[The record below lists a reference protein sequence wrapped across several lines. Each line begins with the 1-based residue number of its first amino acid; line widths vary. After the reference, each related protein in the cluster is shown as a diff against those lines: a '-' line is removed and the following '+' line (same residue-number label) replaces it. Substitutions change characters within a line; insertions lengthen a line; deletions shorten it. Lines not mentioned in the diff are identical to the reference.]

1 MELLLAFVSAT
12 LGLALDAAP
21 WLLLGLVLAGL
32 LKAFLPEAWMVRW
45 VGGEGVG
52 AVVRAALVGAPL
64 PLCSCS
70 VLPTAL
76 GLRRQGAGK
85 GPTLA
90 FMIATPETGVDSVAV
105 TYALLGPVYAVLR
118 PVGALIS
125 AVAVGLAVSRLGDA
139 KTSSSS
145 APSACEAGCCGSG
158 CSPPPLPAV
167 ESIPGFRPSGD
178 ASHPNAAGPS
188 SPAYRP
194 SVADIPLG
202 FGCREPGGV
211 VVEPIPGFTDPSDH
225 DDVAQEGCGASCSG
239 ACVSSPA
246 SSSSVL
252 ARAREGVRYALT
264 TLWDDLAPW
273 LGVALL
279 AAGTLAAFVPP
290 QALAGL
296 GQGLPGMLLM
306 FVLGLPMYVC
316 ATAATPVAAAL
327 LAVGVGPGAVLV
339 FLLAGPAANLG
350 TLGVLRREFGGRLL
364 AAYLVALAAVT
375 LLLGLLTEWLVG
387 VLGLN
392 IIPVTGEAEAAS
404 PLAWGALAVLVL
416 LALAGLAR
424 RGRGCRTASP
434 DSLPEHR

>member
-1 MELLLAFVSAT
+1 MEWLIALVAAT

-45 VGGEGVG
+45 VGGEGVV

-118 PVGALIS
+118 PLGALIS
-125 AVAVGLAVSRLGDA
+125 AVAVGWVASRMSDDEGH
-139 KTSSSS
+139 
-145 APSACEAGCCGSG
+145 PSAGSACATGCCGTG
-158 CSPPPLPAV
+158 CATPSPPPP
-167 ESIPGFRPSGD
+167 PSCD
-178 ASHPNAAGPS
+178 AGCAGGCQPS
-188 SPAYRP
+188 P
-194 SVADIPLG
+194 S
-202 FGCREPGGV
+202 R
-211 VVEPIPGFTDPSDH
+211 DH
-225 DDVAQEGCGASCSG
+225 
-239 ACVSSPA
+239 
-246 SSSSVL
+246 SVL
-252 ARAREGVRYALT
+252 ARTVEGVRYAMT

-273 LGVALL
+273 LGMALL
-279 AAGTLAAFVPP
+279 AAGALSAFVPP
-290 QALAGL
+290 QALASL

-350 TLGVLRREFGGRLL
+350 TLGVLKREFGGRLL
-364 AAYLVALAAVT
+364 VAYLIALAAIT

-404 PLAWGALAVLVL
+404 PLAWAALVVLVL

-424 RGRGCRTASP
+424 RGRG
-434 DSLPEHR
+434 

>member
-1 MELLLAFVSAT
+1 MESLLAFISAT

-21 WLLLGLVLAGL
+21 WLLLGLLLAGL
-32 LKAFLPEAWMVRW
+32 LKAFLSEAWMVRW
-45 VGGEGVG
+45 VGGEGLG

-118 PVGALIS
+118 PLGALVS
-125 AVAVGLAVSRLGDA
+125 AVTVGWVVAKLPEGKAAGAHLAGHVDPAQSPPSPSTGEGGKGCA
-139 KTSSSS
+139 SGGGCCSSGMSLPES
-145 APSACEAGCCGSG
+145 AETEAPACGSG
-158 CSPPPLPAV
+158 CGS
-167 ESIPGFRPSGD
+167 R
-178 ASHPNAAGPS
+178 
-188 SPAYRP
+188 
-194 SVADIPLG
+194 
-202 FGCREPGGV
+202 
-211 VVEPIPGFTDPSDH
+211 
-225 DDVAQEGCGASCSG
+225 CGAAPSLPPS
-239 ACVSSPA
+239 
-246 SSSSVL
+246 L
-252 ARAREGVRYALT
+252 AARTWAGVRYALT

-273 LGVALL
+273 LGMALL
-279 AAGTLAAFVPP
+279 SAGALSAFVPP
-290 QALAGL
+290 QALASL

-350 TLGVLRREFGGRLL
+350 TLGVLKREFGGRLL
-364 AAYLVALAAVT
+364 AAYLVALAVVT

-387 VLGLN
+387 VLGLH
-392 IIPVTGEAEAAS
+392 IIPVPGEAEAAS
-404 PLAWGALAVLVL
+404 PLAWAALVVLVL

-424 RGRGCRTASP
+424 RRRG
-434 DSLPEHR
+434 

>member
-1 MELLLAFVSAT
+1 MEWLIALVTAT
-12 LGLALDAAP
+12 VGLALDAAP
-21 WLLLGLVLAGL
+21 WLLLGLLLAGL
-32 LKAFLPEAWMVRW
+32 LKAFLPEDWMVRW

-52 AVVRAALVGAPL
+52 AVVRAALIGAPL

-118 PVGALIS
+118 PVGALLS
-125 AVAVGLAVSRLGDA
+125 AVAVGLVVSRLGDA
-139 KTSSSS
+139 SIPAASPIGACPPGSTCGTGRCGAGCSTPSP
-145 APSACEAGCCGSG
+145 PSASA
-158 CSPPPLPAV
+158 
-167 ESIPGFRPSGD
+167 
-178 ASHPNAAGPS
+178 
-188 SPAYRP
+188 
-194 SVADIPLG
+194 
-202 FGCREPGGV
+202 
-211 VVEPIPGFTDPSDH
+211 
-225 DDVAQEGCGASCSG
+225 GCGASCSSG
-239 ACVSSPA
+239 CSAPA
-246 SSSSVL
+246 ARPRSAL
-252 ARAREGVRYALT
+252 ARAGEGVRYALT

-279 AAGTLAAFVPP
+279 AAGALAAFVPP
-290 QALAGL
+290 QALASL

-364 AAYLVALAAVT
+364 AVYLVALAAIT

-392 IIPVTGEAEAAS
+392 ITPDTGEVEVAS

-416 LALAGLAR
+416 LALAGPLRAR
-424 RGRGCRTASP
+424 LTASP
-434 DSLPEHR
+434 DSLREDR

>member
-12 LGLALDAAP
+12 LALALDAAP

-32 LKAFLPEAWMVRW
+32 LKAFLPEAWMARW
-45 VGGEGVG
+45 MGGEGVG

-118 PVGALIS
+118 PLGALIS
-125 AVAVGLAVSRLGDA
+125 AVAVGWVASRMSEDKDHPSVGLACA
-139 KTSSSS
+139 T
-145 APSACEAGCCGSG
+145 GCCGRG
-158 CSPPPLPAV
+158 CATPSPPPP
-167 ESIPGFRPSGD
+167 PSCD
-178 ASHPNAAGPS
+178 AGCAGGCPPS
-188 SPAYRP
+188 P
-194 SVADIPLG
+194 S
-202 FGCREPGGV
+202 R
-211 VVEPIPGFTDPSDH
+211 DH
-225 DDVAQEGCGASCSG
+225 A
-239 ACVSSPA
+239 
-246 SSSSVL
+246 VL
-252 ARAREGVRYALT
+252 ARTVEGVRYAMT
-264 TLWDDLAPW
+264 SLWDDLAPW

-279 AAGTLAAFVPP
+279 AAGALSTFVPP

-327 LAVGVGPGAVLV
+327 LAAGVGPGAVLV

-350 TLGVLRREFGGRLL
+350 TLGVLKREFGGRLL
-364 AAYLVALAAVT
+364 AAYLITLAAIT

-387 VLGLN
+387 VLGLS
-392 IIPVTGEAEAAS
+392 IIPVTGEVEAAS
-404 PLAWGALAVLVL
+404 PLAWAALVVLVL

-424 RGRGCRTASP
+424 RRRG
-434 DSLPEHR
+434 

>member
-1 MELLLAFVSAT
+1 MEWLPAFAHAT

-32 LKAFLPEAWMVRW
+32 LKAFLSEAWLVRW
-45 VGGEGVG
+45 VGGESLG

-118 PVGALIS
+118 PLGALIS
-125 AVAVGLAVSRLGDA
+125 AVTVGWAASRMGDDDGH
-139 KTSSSS
+139 
-145 APSACEAGCCGSG
+145 PSAVPAAGSACATGRCGAGCSM
-158 CSPPPLPAV
+158 PPPPPPA
-167 ESIPGFRPSGD
+167 
-178 ASHPNAAGPS
+178 ACAG
-188 SPAYRP
+188 
-194 SVADIPLG
+194 
-202 FGCREPGGV
+202 GCPPPRSR
-211 VVEPIPGFTDPSDH
+211 DR
-225 DDVAQEGCGASCSG
+225 A
-239 ACVSSPA
+239 
-246 SSSSVL
+246 VL
-252 ARAREGVRYALT
+252 ARTMEGVRYALT

-273 LGVALL
+273 LGMALL
-279 AAGTLAAFVPP
+279 VAGALSAFAPP
-290 QALAGL
+290 LALASL

-327 LAVGVGPGAVLV
+327 LTVGVGPGAVLV

-350 TLGVLRREFGGRLL
+350 TLGVLKREFGGRLL
-364 AAYLVALAAVT
+364 TVYLVALATVT

-387 VLGLN
+387 VLDLH
-392 IIPVTGEAEAAS
+392 IIPSTGEAEAAS
-404 PLAWGALAVLVL
+404 PVAWAALVVLVL

-424 RGRGCRTASP
+424 RRRG
-434 DSLPEHR
+434 